1 MCVWNACYSS
11 FCISNVKNLDIH
23 KKEIQY
29 SIKYNLTISY
39 QVSSSNCL
47 PKFHDARTKTSL
59 QHPAKQRKNVDP
71 RVDRLRRRCCCGVL
85 FVSTLW
91 RSGDVVCFAAW
102 LGLAMNFL
110 SHEGP
115 CLPGIEL
122 AAKHLLRI
130 GVALLGVR
138 ITYGQIA
145 QLGWEAIAMVVGS
158 VIATIGVGVLLARL
172 LGFSAS
178 FGVLTGGAVAICG
191 ASAAMALS
199 SVMPTHSMKER
210 STLFTVVVVSTLSTL
225 AMVFYPMLAQA
236 LNLQDHVVGIFL
248 GATIHDVAQVVGAG
262 YGVSVETGDTATVV
276 KLMRVAMLVPVM
288 LILVAVYRRN
298 KTNDQT
304 DPTPIPWFVA
314 IFVLLVV
321 AGSMGWIP
329 VWTQAIGND
338 LSRWLLII
346 AIAAIGLKTRL
357 QEIVAVGI
365 RPVLL
370 MVGETTFLAVVV
382 LSVIALTHLG
392 SNS

>member
-1 MCVWNACYSS
+1 MW
-11 FCISNVKNLDIH
+11 IPG
-23 KKEIQY
+23 
-29 SIKYNLTISY
+29 LT
-39 QVSSSNCL
+39 
-47 PKFHDARTKTSL
+47 A
-59 QHPAKQRKNVDP
+59 
-71 RVDRLRRRCCCGVL
+71 CGVVAAAASFLSQHYGAPAML
-85 FVSTLW
+85 FALL
-91 RSGDVVCFAAW
+91 

-115 CLPGIEL
+115 CLLGIEL

-130 GVALLGVR
+130 GVALLGMR

>member
-1 MCVWNACYSS
+1 M
-11 FCISNVKNLDIH
+11 
-23 KKEIQY
+23 
-29 SIKYNLTISY
+29 
-39 QVSSSNCL
+39 
-47 PKFHDARTKTSL
+47 
-59 QHPAKQRKNVDP
+59 
-71 RVDRLRRRCCCGVL
+71 L
-85 FVSTLW
+85 FALL
-91 RSGDVVCFAAW
+91 

-130 GVALLGVR
+130 GVALLGMR

-382 LSVIALTHLG
+382 LAVIALTHLG

>member
-1 MCVWNACYSS
+1 MPALKPHYNTPLSNAKMW
-11 FCISNVKNLDIH
+11 IPG
-23 KKEIQY
+23 
-29 SIKYNLTISY
+29 LT
-39 QVSSSNCL
+39 
-47 PKFHDARTKTSL
+47 A
-59 QHPAKQRKNVDP
+59 
-71 RVDRLRRRCCCGVL
+71 CGVVAAAASFLSQHYGAPAML
-85 FVSTLW
+85 FALL
-91 RSGDVVCFAAW
+91 

>member
-1 MCVWNACYSS
+1 MPALTLAHPFPLINAKKWIPGLTACGIIAAAAS
-11 FCISNVKNLDIH
+11 FLS
-23 KKEIQY
+23 
-29 SIKYNLTISY
+29 
-39 QVSSSNCL
+39 
-47 PKFHDARTKTSL
+47 
-59 QHPAKQRKNVDP
+59 QHYGAPVM
-71 RVDRLRRRCCCGVL
+71 L
-85 FVSTLW
+85 FALL
-91 RSGDVVCFAAW
+91 

-110 SHEGP
+110 SQEGP

-130 GVALLGVR
+130 GVALLGMR

-145 QLGWEAIAMVVGS
+145 HLGWQSIAMVVSS

-199 SVMPTHSMKER
+199 SVIPSHPMKER
-210 STLFTVVVVSTLSTL
+210 STLFTVVVVSTLSTI

-236 LNLQDHVVGIFL
+236 LDLQNHVVGIFL

-288 LILVAVYRRN
+288 VTLVALYRRN
-298 KTNDQT
+298 KTSDQA
-304 DPTPIPWFVA
+304 DPTPLPWFVA
-314 IFVLLVV
+314 FFVLLVI
-321 AGSMGWIP
+321 AGSIGWIP
-329 VWTQAIGND
+329 AWTQTLGND
-338 LSRWLLII
+338 LSRWFLII

-357 QEIVAVGI
+357 QDIVAVGI

-370 MVGETTFLAVVV
+370 MVGETIFLAAMV
-382 LSVIALTHLG
+382 LAIIALTHLG
-392 SNS
+392 GNS

>member
-1 MCVWNACYSS
+1 M
-11 FCISNVKNLDIH
+11 
-23 KKEIQY
+23 
-29 SIKYNLTISY
+29 
-39 QVSSSNCL
+39 
-47 PKFHDARTKTSL
+47 
-59 QHPAKQRKNVDP
+59 
-71 RVDRLRRRCCCGVL
+71 L
-85 FVSTLW
+85 FALL
-91 RSGDVVCFAAW
+91 

-130 GVALLGVR
+130 GVALLGMR

-262 YGVSVETGDTATVV
+262 YGVSVEAGDTATVV

>member
-1 MCVWNACYSS
+1 MPALKLHYTTPLSNA
-11 FCISNVKNLDIH
+11 
-23 KKEIQY
+23 KKWIPG
-29 SIKYNLTISY
+29 LT
-39 QVSSSNCL
+39 
-47 PKFHDARTKTSL
+47 A
-59 QHPAKQRKNVDP
+59 
-71 RVDRLRRRCCCGVL
+71 CGVVAAAASFLSQHYGAPVML
-85 FVSTLW
+85 FALL
-91 RSGDVVCFAAW
+91 

-110 SHEGP
+110 SQEGP

-130 GVALLGVR
+130 GVALLGMR

-145 QLGWEAIAMVVGS
+145 HLGWEAIAMVVGS

>member
-1 MCVWNACYSS
+1 M
-11 FCISNVKNLDIH
+11 
-23 KKEIQY
+23 
-29 SIKYNLTISY
+29 
-39 QVSSSNCL
+39 
-47 PKFHDARTKTSL
+47 
-59 QHPAKQRKNVDP
+59 
-71 RVDRLRRRCCCGVL
+71 L
-85 FVSTLW
+85 FALL
-91 RSGDVVCFAAW
+91 